1 MFSGIVEA
9 LGTIYQKTQ
18 QGNNITFEI
27 ETPLAQ
33 ALKPDQSIAH
43 NGVCLTVENIH
54 DNKYQVT
61 AVQETLQKSNLSQLK
76 EGDQINLERSMTLN
90 SFVDGHLVQG
100 HVDDQGICTDIQDLE
115 GSYVFTFSFD
125 PNFNQVLVEKGSIT
139 VNGVSLTA
147 FDVGN
152 GTFSVTIVPYTYDH
166 TNFKNLNQKAPV
178 NLEFDLIGK
187 YVQKSISNQ

>member
-9 LGTIYQKTQ
+9 LGTIHQRTQ
-18 QGNNITFEI
+18 QGSNITFEI

-33 ALKPDQSIAH
+33 ALEPDQSIAH
-43 NGVCLTVENIH
+43 NGVCLTVENIYN
-54 DNKYQVT
+54 NKYEVT
-61 AVQETLQKSNLSQLK
+61 AVQETLQKSNLTELK

-100 HVDDQGICTDIQDLE
+100 HVDDQGICDDIQDLE

-125 PNFNQVLVEKGSIT
+125 PHFNQFLVEKGSIT

-166 TNFKNLNQKAPV
+166 TSFKHLNQKAPV

-187 YVQKSISNQ
+187 YVHKSISNK